1 MYNDYMDTEPAIAIV
16 DEILKALK
24 GLERALE
31 HDDRRIVETELW
43 NARQKLKAL
52 RETLK
57 EADQSLDA

>member
-1 MYNDYMDTEPAIAIV
+1 METETAIAIV

-57 EADQSLDA
+57 EEFRD